1 MPDGKQMTGAEL
13 LLAVYK
19 NQEVMKR
26 VLDEVLSIVIAG
38 SGRDEAKL
46 TIKGTKRKQFFKAVE
61 LIREGRVC
69 TINNACRLAVLRVK
83 GTEED
88 PGYENSNDLSRYAY
102 NHRSLFV

>member
-46 TIKGTKRKQFFKAVE
+46 TIKGTKRKQFFKAIE
-61 LIREGRVC
+61 LLRGGRVC
-69 TINNACRLAVLRVK
+69 SVNNACRLAVLRVQ
-83 GTEED
+83 GTKDD
-88 PGYENSNDLSRYAY
+88 PGYKSYNDLSRYAY